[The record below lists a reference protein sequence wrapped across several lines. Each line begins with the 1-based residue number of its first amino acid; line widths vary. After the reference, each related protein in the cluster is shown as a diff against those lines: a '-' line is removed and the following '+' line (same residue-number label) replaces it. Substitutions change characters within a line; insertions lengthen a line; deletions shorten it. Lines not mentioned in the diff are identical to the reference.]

1 LARPLHNKKEKIM
14 YCPSCGK
21 EIPDKSAFCLL
32 CGEPIK
38 VASVTTKK
46 TTEWVYIYYT
56 RIWNKGIRYNLDL
69 IPERLV
75 RLDIWSKIQDVIL
88 PEIQTLC
95 IDTGMEPVTEIGP
108 SAFIFQQIG
117 NQLNLV
123 AFRVRFR
130 RQKPDEFE
138 PLKKRILGKWQV
150 TEIKGRGIN
159 KALYGIAGMAGKLP
173 EEITFSPDNTFVFG
187 KSSGLY
193 LIYDQ
198 SRFAISYDQV
208 SDNSVLEIVY
218 DVKWNGNNLLE
229 LHAQDN
235 KVKFP
240 DVYLRKA

>member
-1 LARPLHNKKEKIM
+1 M

-21 EIPDKSAFCLL
+21 EIPDKSTFCLQ

-38 VASVTTKK
+38 AKSVTTKK

-56 RIWNKGIRYNLDL
+56 RIWNKGIRYNLDS
-69 IPERLV
+69 IHEQLV
-75 RLDIWSKIQDVIL
+75 RLDIWSKVQNIIL
-88 PEIQTLC
+88 PEIQTL
-95 IDTGMEPVTEIGP
+95 IDNGMESVTEIGP
-108 SAFIFQQIG
+108 SAFIFQQSG
-117 NQLNLV
+117 NQLDLA
-123 AFRVRFR
+123 AFRVKFR
-130 RQKPDEFE
+130 KQKPDEFE

-159 KALYGIAGMAGKLP
+159 KLFGGIAGMAGKLP

-198 SRFAISYDQV
+198 SQFAISYDQI
-208 SDNSVLEIVY
+208 SDSSVLKIIY

-235 KVKFP
+235 KVKFA
-240 DVYLRKA
+240 DIYLRKA